1 MGVEQGDEPAAGD
14 AGPPRL
20 DRRCRVCGYGIVAAS
35 APPACPMCQSDDW
48 VDEPRRPT
56 ARSASSSTSRS
67 DDSAHARIVA
77 AADSARRRFERDLHD
92 GAQQQLVSL
101 TLALRAARAAVPAEL
116 GELRSELAGVI
127 DGLSS
132 FLDEL
137 REIAHGVHPS
147 ILAEGGL
154 GPALETLARR
164 SRVPVRLDVRVD
176 EQLPEPVELA
186 AYYIVSEA
194 LANTAKYAQASVVCV
209 AVEARDRVLR
219 VAVCDDGIGGADP
232 ALGSGLLG
240 LEDRAEAIGG
250 TISLQSRPGAGTSL
264 HVELPLDIPNP
275 R

>member
-1 MGVEQGDEPAAGD
+1 MELLIRECEAGRHD
-14 AGPPRL
+14 MNGSNAYS
-20 DRRCRVCGYGIVAAS
+20 DT
-35 APPACPMCQSDDW
+35 APTRA
-48 VDEPRRPT
+48 V
-56 ARSASSSTSRS
+56 
-67 DDSAHARIVA
+67 HARIVA
-77 AADSARRRFERDLHD
+77 TADSDRRRFERDLHD
-92 GAQQQLVSL
+92 GAQQHLVSL
-101 TLALRAARAAVPAEL
+101 TLALRAARATVPAEL
-116 GELRSELAGVI
+116 GELRSELSSVI

-154 GPALETLARR
+154 GPALGTLARR
-164 SRVPVRLDVRVD
+164 SPAPVRLDVRVD

-194 LANTAKYAQASVVCV
+194 LANTAKYAQASVVHV
-209 AVEARDRVLR
+209 AVEACDGVLR
-219 VAVCDDGIGGADP
+219 IAVCDDGIGGADP

-240 LEDRAEAIGG
+240 LEDRAQAIGG
-250 TISLQSRPGAGTSL
+250 TISLQSPAGAGTSL